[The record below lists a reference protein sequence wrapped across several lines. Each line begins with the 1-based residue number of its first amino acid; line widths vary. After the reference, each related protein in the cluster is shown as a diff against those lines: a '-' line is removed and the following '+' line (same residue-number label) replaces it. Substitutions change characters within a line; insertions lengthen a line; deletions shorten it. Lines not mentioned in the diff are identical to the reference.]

1 MKTAHCVARFNIA
14 NCLGGVLKSFGWH
27 CYMVSGH
34 TQEKQNLAN
43 ILQTYIYIVT
53 CEYLTMPSVSYH

>member
-43 ILQTYIYIVT
+43 ILQTYIYI
-53 CEYLTMPSVSYH
+53 